1 MEWKS
6 FKRHDPPAGSVI
18 LVNDVRTREYL
29 RAKVTGLRSF
39 TTEHCKVYSFDH
51 SFFSHWCRIDDMAP
65 PPMDERLAWKL
76 EQNIT

>member
-1 MEWKS
+1 MEWMS
-6 FKRHDPPAGSVI
+6 FKRHDPPVGSTI
-18 LVNDVRTREYL
+18 LVNDVRTGEYL

-51 SFFSHWCRIDDMAP
+51 SFFSHWWRIDDMVLP
-65 PPMDERLAWKL
+65 SISERLEWKL